1 MKKRSLRDIDVA
13 GKRVLVRVDFNVP
26 LDRDS
31 GAITD
36 DSRIRAALP
45 TIRYLTERGAT
56 VVLCSHLGRPKGR
69 PDPKLSLA
77 PVAARLDE
85 ILGSP
90 VPLASGCVGDAVEA
104 EVAAAPPGGVLLLE
118 NLRFHAEEEA
128 NDPTFAK
135 ALASLAD
142 VYVNDAFGAAHR
154 AHASTEGVT
163 RYLPSSAGFLLEQEL
178 DALGGIVESP
188 ERPLAAV
195 SGGAKVSDKLALLE
209 HMVEKVDVMI
219 VGGGM
224 CATFF
229 KARGYEIGDSLLEPE
244 MIDAAAGIERRA
256 AERGV
261 SLLLPEDVVV
271 ADRFA
276 ADACAKTVAATEIEP
291 GWMLLDVGPR
301 ALASFGAALRPCRT
315 VVWNGPM
322 GVFEMPRFA
331 AGTKG
336 MAEIVAGLDATTVL
350 GGGST
355 AQAVYELGLADRVTH
370 VSTGG
375 GASLELLEGKTLP
388 GVAALPDQST

>member
-1 MKKRSLRDIDVA
+1 MRKRSLRDVDVA

-45 TIRYLTERGAT
+45 TVRYLTERGAT
-56 VVLCSHLGRPKGR
+56 VVLCSHMGRPKGK

-77 PVAARLDE
+77 PVAARLGE
-85 ILGSP
+85 LLGSP
-90 VPLASGCVGDAVEA
+90 VPLASDCVGPAA
-104 EVAAAPPGGVLLLE
+104 SCEVGAAPSGGVVLLE

-128 NDPTFAK
+128 DDPAFSK

-142 VYVNDAFGAAHR
+142 VYVDDAFGAAHR

-163 RYLPSSAGFLLEQEL
+163 RYLPSSAGLLMEREL
-178 DALGGIVESP
+178 DALSGILESP

-195 SGGAKVSDKLALLE
+195 SGGAKVSDKLALME
-209 HMVEKVDVMI
+209 HMAEQVDVMI

-229 KARGYEIGDSLLEPE
+229 KARGYEIGDSLLEPDMLE
-244 MIDAAAGIERRA
+244 AAAGIERRA

-271 ADRFA
+271 ADGVA

-291 GWMLLDVGPR
+291 GWMVLDIGPR

-388 GVAALPDQST
+388 GVAALPDR

>member
-1 MKKRSLRDIDVA
+1 MNKRSLRDIDAA

-56 VVLCSHLGRPKGR
+56 VVLCSHLGRPKGA

-77 PVAARLDE
+77 PVAARLGE
-85 ILGSP
+85 LLGSP
-90 VPLASGCVGDAVEA
+90 VPLASGCVGAAVES
-104 EVAAAPPGGVLLLE
+104 EVGALPPGGVLLLE

-128 NDPTFAK
+128 NDAAFAK

-142 VYVNDAFGAAHR
+142 VFVNDAFGAAHR

-163 RYLPSSAGFLLEQEL
+163 RYLPSLAGFRMEKEL
-178 DALGGIVESP
+178 QALGAIVASP

-209 HMVEKVDVMI
+209 HMAEKVDVMI

-229 KARGYEIGDSLLEPE
+229 KARGYEVGESLIEPE
-244 MIDAAAGIERRA
+244 MIEAAAGVERRA
-256 AERGV
+256 AERGAA
-261 SLLLPEDVVV
+261 LLLPEDVVV

-276 ADACAKTVAATEIEP
+276 ADACAKTVAVQEIEP
-291 GWMLLDVGPR
+291 GWMLLDIGPR
-301 ALASFGAALRPCRT
+301 ALASFGAALLPCRT

-322 GVFEMPRFA
+322 GVFEMPKFA

-336 MAEIVAGLDATTVL
+336 MAEIVAGLDATTVI

-388 GVAALPDQST
+388 GVAALLDR

>member
-1 MKKRSLRDIDVA
+1 MNKRSLRGIDAA

-56 VVLCSHLGRPKGR
+56 VVLCSHLGRPKGA
-69 PDPKLSLA
+69 PDPKLGLA
-77 PVAARLDE
+77 PVAARLGE
-85 ILGSP
+85 LLGSP
-90 VPLASGCVGDAVEA
+90 VPLASGCVGAAVES
-104 EVAAAPPGGVLLLE
+104 EVAVLPPGGVLLLE

-128 NDPTFAK
+128 NAPAFAK

-142 VYVNDAFGAAHR
+142 VFVNDAFGAAHR

-163 RYLPSSAGFLLEQEL
+163 RYLPSVAGFLMEKEL
-178 DALGGIVESP
+178 QALGAIVASP

-209 HMVEKVDVMI
+209 HMAEKVDVMI

-229 KARGYEIGDSLLEPE
+229 KARGYEVGDSLIEPD
-244 MIDAAAGIERRA
+244 MIEAAAGIERRA
-256 AERGV
+256 AERGAA
-261 SLLLPEDVVV
+261 LLLPEDVVV

-276 ADACAKTVAATEIEP
+276 ADACAKTVAAAEIEP
-291 GWMLLDVGPR
+291 GWMLLDIGPR
-301 ALASFGAALRPCRT
+301 ALASFGAALLPCRT

-322 GVFEMPRFA
+322 GVFEMPKFA

-336 MAEIVAGLDATTVL
+336 MAEIVAGLDATTVI

-355 AQAVYELGLADRVTH
+355 AQAVYELGLADCVTH

-388 GVAALPDQST
+388 GVAALLDR

>member
-1 MKKRSLRDIDVA
+1 MRKRSLREVDVA

-45 TIRYLTERGAT
+45 TIRYLTNQGAT
-56 VVLCSHLGRPKGR
+56 VVLCSHMGRPKGE

-77 PVAARLDE
+77 PVAARLGE
-85 ILGSP
+85 LLGSP
-90 VPLASGCVGDAVEA
+90 VPLAPDCVGP
-104 EVAAAPPGGVLLLE
+104 AAACEVGTAPSGGVLLLE

-128 NDPTFAK
+128 DDPAFSK

-142 VYVNDAFGAAHR
+142 VYVDDAFGAAHR

-163 RYLPSSAGFLLEQEL
+163 RYLPSSAGLLMEQEL

-209 HMVEKVDVMI
+209 HMAEQVDVMI

-224 CATFF
+224 SATFF

-244 MIDAAAGIERRA
+244 MIEAAAGIERRA
-256 AERGV
+256 EERGV

-291 GWMLLDVGPR
+291 GWMVLDIGPR
-301 ALASFGAALRPCRT
+301 ALASFGAALRLCRT

-336 MAEIVAGLDATTVL
+336 MAEIIAGLDATTVL

-355 AQAVYELGLADRVTH
+355 AQAVYDLGLADRVTH

-388 GVAALPDQST
+388 GVAALPDR

>member
-1 MKKRSLRDIDVA
+1 MNKRSLRGIDAA

-77 PVAARLDE
+77 PVAARLGE
-85 ILGSP
+85 LLGSP
-90 VPLASGCVGDAVEA
+90 VPLASCCVGAAVEA
-104 EVAAAPPGGVLLLE
+104 EVGALPPGGVLLLE

-128 NDPTFAK
+128 NAPAFAK

-142 VYVNDAFGAAHR
+142 VFVNDAFGAAHR

-163 RYLPSSAGFLLEQEL
+163 RYLPSVAGFLMEKELE
-178 DALGGIVESP
+178 ALGAIVESP

-209 HMVEKVDVMI
+209 HMAEKVDVMI

-229 KARGYEIGDSLLEPE
+229 KARGYEVGDSLIEPD
-244 MIDAAAGIERRA
+244 MIEAAAGIERRA
-256 AERGV
+256 AERGAT
-261 SLLLPEDVVV
+261 LLLPEDVVV

-276 ADACAKTVAATEIEP
+276 ADACAKTVAASEIEP
-291 GWMLLDVGPR
+291 GWMLLDIGPR
-301 ALASFGAALRPCRT
+301 ALASFGAALLPCRT

-322 GVFEMPRFA
+322 GVFEMPKFA

-336 MAEIVAGLDATTVL
+336 MAEIVAGLDATTVI

-355 AQAVYELGLADRVTH
+355 AQAVYELGLADCVTH

-388 GVAALPDQST
+388 GVAALLDR

>member
-56 VVLCSHLGRPKGR
+56 AVLCSHLGRPKGK

-77 PVAARLDE
+77 PVAARLGE

-90 VPLASGCVGDAVEA
+90 VPLASGCVGVAAES

-128 NDPTFAK
+128 NDPAFAK

-142 VYVNDAFGAAHR
+142 VYVDDAFGAAHR
-154 AHASTEGVT
+154 AHASTEGVA

-209 HMVEKVDVMI
+209 HMAEKVDVMI

-276 ADACAKTVAATEIEP
+276 ADAFAKTVAATEIEP

>member
-1 MKKRSLRDIDVA
+1 MNKRSLRDIDAA

-36 DSRIRAALP
+36 DSRIRATLP

-56 VVLCSHLGRPKGR
+56 VVLCSHMGRPKGA

-77 PVAARLDE
+77 PVAARLGE
-85 ILGSP
+85 LLGSP
-90 VPLASGCVGDAVEA
+90 VPLASGCCGAAVES
-104 EVAAAPPGGVLLLE
+104 EVAALPPGGVLLLE

-128 NDPTFAK
+128 NDAAFAK

-142 VYVNDAFGAAHR
+142 VFVNDAFGAVHR

-163 RYLPSSAGFLLEQEL
+163 RYLPSVAGFLMERELE
-178 DALGGIVESP
+178 ALGAIVESP

-209 HMVEKVDVMI
+209 HMAEKVDVMI

-229 KARGYEIGDSLLEPE
+229 KARGYEVGESLIEPE
-244 MIDAAAGIERRA
+244 MIEAAAGVERRA
-256 AERGV
+256 AERGAA
-261 SLLLPEDVVV
+261 LLLPEDVVV

-276 ADACAKTVAATEIEP
+276 ADACVKTVAAQEIEP
-291 GWMLLDVGPR
+291 GWMLLDIGPR
-301 ALASFGAALRPCRT
+301 ALASFGAALLPCRT

-322 GVFEMPRFA
+322 GVFEMPKFA

-336 MAEIVAGLDATTVL
+336 MAEIVAGLDATTVI

-388 GVAALPDQST
+388 GVAALLDR

>member
-1 MKKRSLRDIDVA
+1 MNKRSLRGIDAA

-56 VVLCSHLGRPKGR
+56 VVLCSHLGRPKGA
-69 PDPKLSLA
+69 PDAKLSLV
-77 PVAARLDE
+77 PVAARLGDL
-85 ILGSP
+85 LGSP
-90 VPLASGCVGDAVEA
+90 VPLASGCVGAAVEA
-104 EVAAAPPGGVLLLE
+104 EVTALPPGGVLLLE

-128 NDPTFAK
+128 NAPAFAK

-142 VYVNDAFGAAHR
+142 VFVNDAFGAAHR

-163 RYLPSSAGFLLEQEL
+163 RYLPSVAGFLMEKELE
-178 DALGGIVESP
+178 ALGAIVESP

-209 HMVEKVDVMI
+209 HMAEKVDVMI

-229 KARGYEIGDSLLEPE
+229 KARGYEVGDSLIEPD
-244 MIDAAAGIERRA
+244 MIEAAAGIERRA
-256 AERGV
+256 AERGAA
-261 SLLLPEDVVV
+261 LLLPEDVVV

-276 ADACAKTVAATEIEP
+276 AEACAKTVAAAEIEP
-291 GWMLLDVGPR
+291 GWMLLDIGPR
-301 ALASFGAALRPCRT
+301 ALASFGAALLPCRT

-322 GVFEMPRFA
+322 GVFEMPKFA

-336 MAEIVAGLDATTVL
+336 MAEIVAGLDATTVI

-355 AQAVYELGLADRVTH
+355 AQAVYELGLADCVTH

-388 GVAALPDQST
+388 GVAALLDR

>member
-1 MKKRSLRDIDVA
+1 MNKRSLRDIDAA

-56 VVLCSHLGRPKGR
+56 VVLCSHLGRPKGA

-77 PVAARLDE
+77 PVAARLGE
-85 ILGSP
+85 LLGSP
-90 VPLASGCVGDAVEA
+90 VPLASGCCGAAVEA
-104 EVAAAPPGGVLLLE
+104 EVAALPPGGVVLLE

-128 NDPTFAK
+128 NDAAFAK

-142 VYVNDAFGAAHR
+142 VFVNDAFGAAHR
-154 AHASTEGVT
+154 AHASTQGVT
-163 RYLPSSAGFLLEQEL
+163 RYLPSLAGFLMEKEL
-178 DALGGIVESP
+178 DALGAIVESP

-209 HMVEKVDVMI
+209 HMAEKVDVMI

-229 KARGYEIGDSLLEPE
+229 KARGYEVGESLIETE
-244 MIDAAAGIERRA
+244 MIEAAAGIERRA
-256 AERGV
+256 AERGAA
-261 SLLLPEDVVV
+261 LLLPEDVVV

-276 ADACAKTVAATEIEP
+276 ADACAKTVAAQEIEP
-291 GWMLLDVGPR
+291 GWMLLDIGPR
-301 ALASFGAALRPCRT
+301 ALASFGAALLPCRT

-322 GVFEMPRFA
+322 GVFEMPKFA
-331 AGTKG
+331 AGTTG
-336 MAEIVAGLDATTVL
+336 MAKIVTGLDATTVI

-388 GVAALPDQST
+388 GVAALLDR

>member
-1 MKKRSLRDIDVA
+1 MNKRSLRDIDAA

-56 VVLCSHLGRPKGR
+56 VVLCSHQGRPKGA

-77 PVAARLDE
+77 PVAARLGE
-85 ILGSP
+85 LLGSP
-90 VPLASGCVGDAVEA
+90 VPLASGCVGAGVES
-104 EVAAAPPGGVLLLE
+104 EVGALPPGGVLLLE

-128 NDPTFAK
+128 NDAAFAK

-142 VYVNDAFGAAHR
+142 VFVNDAFGAAHR

-163 RYLPSSAGFLLEQEL
+163 RYLPSVAGFLMEKEL
-178 DALGGIVESP
+178 QALGAIVESP

-209 HMVEKVDVMI
+209 HMAEKVDVMI

-229 KARGYEIGDSLLEPE
+229 KARGYEVGDSLIEPE
-244 MIDAAAGIERRA
+244 MIEAAAGIEKRA
-256 AERGV
+256 AERCAA
-261 SLLLPEDVVV
+261 LLMPEDVVV

-276 ADACAKTVAATEIEP
+276 ADACAKTVAAQEIEP
-291 GWMLLDVGPR
+291 GWMLLDIGPR
-301 ALASFGAALRPCRT
+301 ALASFGAALLPCRT

-322 GVFEMPRFA
+322 GVFEMPKFA
-331 AGTKG
+331 AGHQG
-336 MAEIVAGLDATTVL
+336 HGGDRGRARRNYRDRRRLDGAGRLRARPRRPHHPRLDGRRRVAGIARRQD
-350 GGGST
+350 T
-355 AQAVYELGLADRVTH
+355 ARR
-370 VSTGG
+370 G
-375 GASLELLEGKTLP
+375 GA
-388 GVAALPDQST
+388 AR